1 VHRPRHRGK
10 TARRQPET
18 ESINDGDEDLEG
30 RQSWFLFQRTYPF
43 GSIPVDARRAAWE
56 SRPGRGKSEAQS
68 ESVTAP
74 VWQSL
79 GPTPTL
85 PYFGNFGFNS
95 GRINALAV
103 SPTDANL
110 ILAGAAT
117 GGIWRSADGGAN
129 FVPVSDGQVDLAVG
143 SLVFSKSNPDI
154 VYAGMGDMQGCC
166 TYMGSGILKS
176 TDAGQTWTRVN
187 NSSLPQPGAIG
198 ALAVDPNNP
207 NRVYAALYRSLDAT
221 NANSFPFGGFYLS
234 TDGGVNWTN
243 TLVGLPR
250 DVIVSPANPQTIYVA
265 MRGLGASGNG
275 GTGGV
280 FRSTDGGNTW
290 NIIYTSAFPP
300 AFTSGGLRDIR
311 VAVSAANPQKIYVY
325 SGNSASPVA
334 IRVDVSTDGG
344 NNWTNL
350 GAPGL
355 DSGQF
360 GYNTYLYAD
369 PANADTVYVG
379 TRDVFKSTDAGVT
392 WTNLTKSNSPYSYS
406 VALAHPDQHSLAFSP
421 MNSNVI
427 YIGNDGGVYKSP
439 DGGSSFQSLNATL
452 SLTQFVSIARHPTDP
467 AITYGGTQDNG
478 TQKRTN
484 VIPTQWR
491 DFAGGDGGHC
501 VVNPLDPTIVFATYV
516 HGRIWRYNNN
526 GDTFGGTIATDGTF
540 KDDNNANERTA
551 FYPPFVGNGVNAQ
564 IYFGSQRVWT
574 STNLGATWT
583 PTGTTAD
590 LTQGGTDVLNAIS
603 VARSDANV
611 IYTGSA
617 QGRAMVSTDGGQN
630 WTEVTAGLPNR
641 TITWFAID
649 NANPSNAYVSTS
661 GFGSGHVF
669 KTANR
674 GQSWTDVSGN
684 LPNIPTSA
692 LLIDPND
699 PNTIYAGTD
708 IGVFRST
715 TGGTNWSSFNDGL
728 PPVVVMG
735 FATNNSGQ
743 IQIATYG
750 RGAYQMTSS
759 QRFSISGRVADG
771 FGNGIS
777 GATVTLS
784 GTVSANTTTDGN
796 GNYSFSNLPAGGN
809 YSLAPSKAGQYF
821 GFGGDV
827 NNLSS
832 NMTGVNLRLD
842 LYVRIDAH
850 TTDAGG
856 NDLGGVAIDTGNS
869 FFGGPKTNAFGRVTI
884 LLGVPSVA
892 GTQITVTPSKLGY
905 AFNPQT
911 FTFNSQSGNQNPTFA
926 AIPPNAMDDPPTFV
940 TQQYRDF
947 LNRDPDPSGL
957 DYWTSQITNCGADVL
972 CIHHKRIDV
981 SNAFFFEQ
989 EYQKTGAYAYRLYRV
1004 AFGNNQ
1010 PKPNPF
1016 PDTNFPGENLKIPS
1030 YDAFKPDRAAIDAS
1044 NLAQSQLDLANT
1056 FVGRPEFVAEYP
1068 ASLATAQQFVDA
1080 VLATV
1085 SSIGVDLSAQRTNL
1099 INLYGTLG
1107 RGGVMYRL
1115 ADDNV
1120 TNPISN
1126 GSLINAEYNRAFVY
1140 SQYSGYLR
1148 RDSDIRGFL
1157 FWLGQVNGGP
1167 LRDVTKQHAMV
1178 CSFITSAEYQ
1188 LRFDSSITRTNR
1200 DCSQ

>member
-1 VHRPRHRGK
+1 M
-10 TARRQPET
+10 
-18 ESINDGDEDLEG
+18 
-30 RQSWFLFQRTYPF
+30 
-43 GSIPVDARRAAWE
+43 
-56 SRPGRGKSEAQS
+56 
-68 ESVTAP
+68 
-74 VWQSL
+74 
-79 GPTPTL
+79 
-85 PYFGNFGFNS
+85 
-95 GRINALAV
+95 
-103 SPTDANL
+103 SPADANV
-110 ILAGAAT
+110 ILAGAST

-129 FVPVSDGQVDLAVG
+129 FVPVSDSQVDLAVG
-143 SLVFSKSNPDI
+143 SLVFSKSSPNI

-166 TYMGSGILKS
+166 TYMGSGVLKS
-176 TDAGQTWTRVN
+176 IDAGQTWTRVN
-187 NSSLPQPGAIG
+187 NGSLPQPGAVG

-207 NRVYAALYRSLDAT
+207 NRVYAALYRSLDMSN
-221 NANSFPFGGFYLS
+221 NASFPFGGFYLS
-234 TDGGVNWTN
+234 ADGGINWTN
-243 TLVGLPR
+243 TFVGLPR
-250 DVIVSPANPQTIYVA
+250 DVVISPANPQTIYVA
-265 MRGLGASGNG
+265 MRGVGASGSG

-300 AFTSGGLRDIR
+300 AFGPSGGLRDIR

-325 SGNSASPVA
+325 SGSTTS

-344 NNWTNL
+344 TNWTNL
-350 GAPGL
+350 GSSGL
-355 DSGQF
+355 DSAQF
-360 GYNTYLYAD
+360 GYNTYLYVD

-379 TRDVFKSTDAGVT
+379 TRDVFKSTNAGAT
-392 WTNLTKSNSPYSYS
+392 WTNLTKSNISYS
-406 VALAHPDQHSLAFSP
+406 AALAHPDQHSLAFSSA
-421 MNSNVI
+421 NSNVI

-526 GDTFGGTIATDGTF
+526 GDTFGGVIASDNTF
-540 KDDNNANERTA
+540 KDSTGTNERTA

-574 STNLGATWT
+574 STDLGATWM

-603 VARSDANV
+603 VARSDTNV

-630 WTEVTAGLPNR
+630 WTDVTAGLPNR

-649 NANPSNAYVSTS
+649 NANPSNAYVSVS

-692 LLIDPND
+692 LLIDPNAS
-699 PNTIYAGTD
+699 NIIYAGTD
-708 IGVFRST
+708 VGVFRST
-715 TGGTNWSSFNDGL
+715 TGGTNWSNFNDGL

-750 RGAYQMTSS
+750 RGAYQMISAQT
-759 QRFSISGRVADG
+759 FSISGQVGDG
-771 FGNGIS
+771 YGNGIA

-784 GTVSANTTTDGN
+784 GTKADATTTDGN
-796 GNYSFSNLPAGGN
+796 GNYSFSDLPSGGN
-809 YSLAPSKAGQYF
+809 YNLSPSKAGQYVAF
-821 GFGGDV
+821 ARTV

-832 NMTGVNLRLD
+832 NLTGMD
-842 LYVRIDAH
+842 LSLVPEVRATVHVADANG
-850 TTDAGG
+850 A
-856 NDLGGVAIDTGNS
+856 NFGGVAIKINDDPSFLWAPTNS
-869 FFGGPKTNAFGRVTI
+869 FGNVN
-884 LLGVPSVA
+884 LGISVPAVGSVS
-892 GTQITVTPSKLGY
+892 ITLTPLKLGY
-905 AFNPQT
+905 AFNPAT
-911 FTFNSQSGNQNPTFA
+911 FTFNSQSGNQNPTFT
-926 AIPPNAMDDPPTFV
+926 AIPPNAIDDARTFV

-947 LNRDPDPSGL
+947 LNRDPDQSGL
-957 DYWTSQITNCGADVL
+957 DYWTSQITNCGTDVL

-989 EYQKTGAYAYRLYRV
+989 EYQKTGAYTYRLYRI
-1004 AFGNNQ
+1004 AFGNSQ
-1010 PKPNPF
+1010 PSPNP
-1016 PDTNFPGENLKIPS
+1016 DAANTSLSDVLRGEAGKLPS
-1030 YDAFKPDRAAIDAS
+1030 YAVFKPDRAAIDAS
-1044 NLAQSQLDLANT
+1044 NLAQSQLDLANA
-1056 FVGRPEFVAEYP
+1056 FVARPDFVAKYP

-1085 SSIGVDLSAQRTNL
+1085 NSDLGVDLSSQRTNL
-1099 INLYGTLG
+1099 ITLYGTLG

-1115 ADDNV
+1115 ADDSA

-1157 FWLGQVNGGP
+1157 FWLGQVSSGP
-1167 LRDVTKQHAMV
+1167 LRDVNKQHAMV

-1188 LRFDSSITRTNR
+1188 LRFGSSVTRTNR